1 MAYMSQKLTFHSQHL
16 TISLWCHRNPLK
28 VQKESVEACGTR
40 RRLLS
45 QPRWLNFQR
54 PNFFLPNA
62 LPVNRLLTHSMSLI
76 CQRRKVDS
84 LPLGGV
90 NDSANRMQFRRTQ
103 SSHVKQSETLTR
115 VSDGMTFDDSSIKI

>member
-1 MAYMSQKLTFHSQHL
+1 
-16 TISLWCHRNPLK
+16 
-28 VQKESVEACGTR
+28 
-40 RRLLS
+40 
-45 QPRWLNFQR
+45 
-54 PNFFLPNA
+54 
-62 LPVNRLLTHSMSLI
+62 
-76 CQRRKVDS
+76 VDS